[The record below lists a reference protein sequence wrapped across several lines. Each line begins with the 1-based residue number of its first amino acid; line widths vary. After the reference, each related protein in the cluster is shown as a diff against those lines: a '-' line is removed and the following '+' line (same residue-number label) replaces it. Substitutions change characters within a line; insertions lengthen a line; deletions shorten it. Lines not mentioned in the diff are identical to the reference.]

1 MKKLFKGILVILVLV
16 TCSIILT
23 GCTESPEKVAQYENV
38 VEEADLLYDGHSYT
52 EALGRYEE
60 ATKLIPSKIEAYRGI
75 VNIFIDKGRLE
86 DAASIVN
93 DSTQKLSQADKSILY
108 SIVGN
113 AYFEVDSYEKALEM
127 YDSATALGVSNVVAE
142 LGKAKVYLKQNKS
155 TDAEKILS
163 KNIFEEDTLYEAKLL
178 YSYVK
183 SLTDT
188 EDATEILDEV
198 TPSEEWSTKYSEF
211 SNILESIDED
221 ELYNATKLAQV
232 FINEGYPYLA
242 TTLLSPLEERMVE
255 YPDGL
260 YFLGRALLDIGSYD
274 SALTKLEGAVSAGAL
289 NSDVFRTMARVYI
302 QKGDMESA
310 TEYYDRAVSYG
321 GENVSE
327 SLITEYIELL
337 IENNLFTKA
346 QEVLK
351 IGQQYYEEVWI
362 DILAIRINYLLEDT
376 EKVQYYIDQALEKE
390 VITTSEKKTI
400 YYWDAQLAFDA
411 SNLDSVE
418 EKLTSLRE
426 LDRFNP
432 YYYLLTGEVLY
443 QKGDFDNSQEN
454 FELAIEYDLG
464 EGVAEDAEK
473 ALARFN

>member
-1 MKKLFKGILVILVLV
+1 MLVILVLV

-23 GCTESPEKVAQYENV
+23 GCTESPEKVAQYENI
-38 VEEADLLYDGHSYT
+38 VEEADLLYDGYSYT

-86 DAASIVN
+86 DAASIVT

-108 SIVGN
+108 SVVGN
-113 AYFEVDSYEKALEM
+113 AYFEVNSYEKALEM

-142 LGKAKVYLKQNKS
+142 LGKAKVYLKQNKA

-183 SLTDT
+183 SLTDA
-188 EDATEILDEV
+188 EDAVEILDEV

-211 SNILESIDED
+211 SNILESIDAD
-221 ELYNATKLAQV
+221 DLYNATKLSQV

-242 TTLLSPLEERMVE
+242 TTLLSPLEERMAE

-289 NSDVFRTMARVYI
+289 NSDVFRTMARVYV
-302 QKGDMESA
+302 QKDDMESA

-327 SLITEYIELL
+327 SLITEYVELL

-376 EKVQYYIDQALEKE
+376 EKVQYYVDQALEKE

-400 YYWDAQLAFDA
+400 YYWDAQLAFDEA
-411 SNLDSVE
+411 DLDSAE

-443 QKGDFDNSQEN
+443 QKGDFDNSKEN

-473 ALARFN
+473 ALARFD